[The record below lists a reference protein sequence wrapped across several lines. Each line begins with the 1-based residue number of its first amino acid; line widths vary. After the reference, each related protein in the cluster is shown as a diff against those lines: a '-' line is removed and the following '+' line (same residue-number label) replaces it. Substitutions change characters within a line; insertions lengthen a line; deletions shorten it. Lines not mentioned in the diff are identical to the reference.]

1 MSEESDL
8 FRRNMATQ
16 KQNMALQE
24 ENVQLQKRVDTL
36 REVIHHL
43 T

>member
-1 MSEESDL
+1 
-8 FRRNMATQ
+8 MATQ